1 MKNSFKNRT
10 SRSSQL
16 FAAGFLS
23 LALTVGV
30 GGFALAPAN
39 AAEIVVAQDTTAPI
53 TAAFTATPSAPG
65 ALKIHA
71 APKTTVSVK
80 ALTKSKKNS
89 SKTVSTKKVTTN
101 KNGDAIVTG
110 LTPGVKYTVQ
120 SGTNRITAIPESNVL
135 PATSLRVVTTE
146 IPGQLEL
153 RWQHQVTAAQGA
165 VGYTVTAT
173 PQNDTARQSG
183 EVIAETTAPS
193 IVLTDLDLDA
203 RYEFAVTSHN
213 TISTSTATKAV
224 MSKSLRDLTGNTAPA
239 TPVVEQQQTTPVPP
253 PPAPA
258 PQPSGPTTRT
268 IYVCPD
274 TFTDV
279 AGVCQKTAAYT
290 YTNMDY
296 TYHSETRTEACSGP
310 DCPNSQYMDMGY
322 SYTAP
327 HCPNGGTVHGT
338 TCMAWST
345 SSRTVT
351 VSVKDSTPSGYTD
364 TGSHWTKKDAIP
376 AGYTD
381 DGTQWVQTTAK
392 IAKEVPA

>member
-1 MKNSFKNRT
+1 MNNSIK
-10 SRSSQL
+10 SHAHRSSQL
-16 FAAGFLS
+16 IAAGFLS
-23 LALTVGV
+23 LALTVGLGAGV
-30 GGFALAPAN
+30 ALSPAAT
-39 AAEIVVAQDTTAPI
+39 AAEIVVAQDATTPVAK
-53 TAAFTATPSAPG
+53 AFTATASAPG
-65 ALKIHA
+65 VLKIHA
-71 APKTTVSVK
+71 APKTKVTLK
-80 ALTKSKKNS
+80 AQTKAKKS
-89 SKTVSTKKVTTN
+89 ASRLVTTN
-101 KNGDAIVTG
+101 KNGDAFVKG

-120 SGTNRITAIPESNVL
+120 SGTNRITAVPESNVL

-173 PQNDTARQSG
+173 PQNESTRESG
-183 EVIAETTAPS
+183 QVAAETTANS
-193 IVLTDLDLDA
+193 IVLTDLDLDSP
-203 RYEFAVTSHN
+203 YEFAVTSHN
-213 TISTSTATKAV
+213 TISTATATKAV
-224 MSKSLRDLTGNTAPA
+224 MSKSLRDLTGITAPA
-239 TPVVEQQQTTPVPP
+239 TPVVEKPQTTPVTPP
-253 PPAPA
+253 APAPAPA

-274 TFTDV
+274 SFNDV
-279 AGVCQKTAAYT
+279 NGVCQKTAAYT

-322 SYTAP
+322 SYSAP
-327 HCPNGGTVHGT
+327 HCPNGGTVYGT

-351 VSVKDSTPSGYTD
+351 VSVKDNTPAGFTD
-364 TGSHWTKKDAIP
+364 TGSHWTKKDAMP

>member
-1 MKNSFKNRT
+1 MKNQFKNRT
-10 SRSSQL
+10 SQL

-30 GGFALAPAN
+30 GGLALAPAN
-39 AAEIVVAQDTTAPI
+39 AAEIVVAQDTTAPVA
-53 TAAFTATPSAPG
+53 AAFTATPSAPG

-71 APKTTVSVK
+71 APKSTVSVK
-80 ALTKSKKNS
+80 TLTKSKKNS
-89 SKTVSTKKVTTN
+89 SKTVTTKKVTTN
-101 KNGDAIVTG
+101 KNGDALITG
-110 LTPGVKYTVQ
+110 LTPGVKYTVH
-120 SGTNRITAIPESNVL
+120 SGTDRITAIPESNAL

-173 PQNDTARQSG
+173 PQNETARQSG
-183 EVIAETTAPS
+183 QVIAETTATS

-203 RYEFAVTSHN
+203 RYEFAVTAHN

-224 MSKSLRDLTGNTAPA
+224 MSKSLRDLTGTTAPA
-239 TPVVEQQQTTPVPP
+239 TPVVEQQRTTPAT
-253 PPAPA
+253 PAPA

-268 IYVCPD
+268 IYICPD

-296 TYHSETRTEACSGP
+296 TYHTETYTVSVQKPGAAYAADTAQSTGTPCPWGGSLNAEGDLCLMPPTTETETRTRQVQDA
-310 DCPNSQYMDMGY
+310 
-322 SYTAP
+322 
-327 HCPNGGTVHGT
+327 
-338 TCMAWST
+338 
-345 SSRTVT
+345 
-351 VSVKDSTPSGYTD
+351 TPAGYTD